1 MSIRIRY
8 ALLLYFVTI
17 SIIASF
23 ALAFPVNAQTAPAVD
38 ISEAYVFRNISTDE
52 AITSANTEG
61 DLFVLAR
68 VQLPDSTATA
78 TADEWCLYLN
88 DQAGCADTP
97 ADPSFPAS
105 LLEGHVFITLY
116 ESGAGTTL
124 TQQATVKRIGHGLA
138 GLYIDAGH
146 TVAFG
151 NAATIVCVESSS
163 SFFTVTSTDCIYST
177 WISGDGS
184 QSDQL
189 ARLTELIKGP
199 GGPVSNLEAVMLAPP
214 GWLVNSVG
222 LITPTGATYVA
233 DALRFMQR
241 IVPDAY
247 QVGSSPAVT
256 AAIATPASESNFQQ
270 MIDATA
276 TASGLSTN
284 MDNVAQTYIGISGG
298 AFAMFLSSMIGLVA
312 AGLIFNATKNS
323 ALAMSGFLSPLMV
336 GLWMR
341 GPTFAVMA
349 GMVVIFGTLGAWYMV
364 RKAPE

>member
-1 MSIRIRY
+1 MTARLRT
-8 ALLLYFVTI
+8 ALLVYFITI
-17 SIIASF
+17 SFIASLV
-23 ALAFPVNAQTAPAVD
+23 LAFPVNAQTAPAVD

-52 AITSANTEG
+52 TITSANTEG
-61 DLFVLAR
+61 DLFVIAR
-68 VQLPDSTATA
+68 VQLPDSTASA
-78 TADEWCLYLN
+78 TIDAWCSYLN
-88 DQAGCADTP
+88 DQAGCVDIP
-97 ADPSFPAS
+97 ADPTFPAS
-105 LLEGHVFITLY
+105 LLEGHAFITMY
-116 ESGAGTTL
+116 ESGVGTTL

-138 GLYIDAGH
+138 GLYMDAGH

-151 NAATIVCVESSS
+151 NAATQVCIESSS
-163 SFFTVTSTDCIYST
+163 SFFTVTSSDCIYPT

-199 GGPVSNLEAVMLAPP
+199 GGPVANLESVMLAPP

-256 AAIATPASESNFQQ
+256 SAIAIPSSESNFQQ

-276 TASGLSTN
+276 TASGVTTN
-284 MDNVAQTYIGISGG
+284 IDNVAQTYIGISGG

-312 AGLIFNATKNS
+312 GGLVFNATKN
-323 ALAMSGFLSPLMV
+323 ATLAMSGFLSPLMV

-349 GMVVIFGTLGAWYMV
+349 GMVVIFGTLAAWYLV

>member
-1 MSIRIRY
+1 MTARVQT
-8 ALLLYFVTI
+8 ALLIYFVTLAF
-17 SIIASF
+17 IASF
-23 ALAFPVNAQTAPAVD
+23 VLVFPVNAQTAPGVD

-52 AITSANTEG
+52 TITSANTEG
-61 DLFVLAR
+61 DLFVIAR
-68 VQLPDSTATA
+68 VELPDSTATA
-78 TADEWCLYLN
+78 TADEWCLFLN
-88 DQAGCADTP
+88 DQAGCTDTP

-146 TVAFG
+146 SVAFG
-151 NAATIVCVESSS
+151 NAATIVCVEPSST
-163 SFFTVTSTDCIYST
+163 FFSVITPDCIFPT

-222 LITPTGATYVA
+222 LVTPTGATYVA

-241 IVPDAY
+241 IIPDAY

-256 AAIATPASESNFQQ
+256 SAIATPAGESNFQV

-276 TASGLSTN
+276 TASGLT
-284 MDNVAQTYIGISGG
+284 DNLETMAQTYIGISGG
-298 AFAMFLSSMIGLVA
+298 AFAMFISSLIGLVA
-312 AGLIFNATKNS
+312 AGLIYNSTKS
-323 ALAMSGFLSPLMV
+323 STLAMSGFLSPLMV

-349 GMVVIFGTLGAWYMV
+349 GMVVIFGTLGAWYLV